1 MPCLVTK
8 EDLGPL
14 FVHEIYFELVPI
26 SLLPVSHVIDLFG
39 VWIVRRPERI
49 CLHPL
54 HQLEV
59 LGDEGEVET
68 FAPDVEIL
76 VLGDTVEVEG
86 LEEQVGSEDTIVW
99 LPMDG

>member
-1 MPCLVTK
+1 M
-8 EDLGPL
+8 
-14 FVHEIYFELVPI
+14 
-26 SLLPVSHVIDLFG
+26 
-39 VWIVRRPERI
+39 RRPERI

-86 LEEQVGSEDTIVW
+86 LEEQVGLEDAIHGK
-99 LPMDG
+99 MDDKTDEPFREKEEQPLRLCAYHSAAF